1 MASSGT
7 ILPSISTFSNQKE
20 KYWEDVSWPFL
31 FINCCFHRASCT
43 CLPAIRK
50 HISISCCFI
59 CVYYT
64 YVCIDHLNGLK
75 EMMHSETNCAPIPE
89 AEVEKRRDQQ
99 GRYEQQ
105 LPGQKR
111 RRGPGQVLGSGV
123 YSREHRRFQQCVGR
137 RDGTGVIPPSGFR
150 AVCLSATASHR
161 NVPSNKRLHVCSR
174 HEQSFPIQQPDGR
187 APSLRHGYQLPPC
200 EQLRYSGKILG
211 QFHAF
216 PDHSGCIPRA
226 PEH

>member
-1 MASSGT
+1 MLSPSFMHLSSCYQKT
-7 ILPSISTFSNQKE
+7 YLYLLLFYLCILYI
-20 KYWEDVSWPFL
+20 
-31 FINCCFHRASCT
+31 
-43 CLPAIRK
+43 
-50 HISISCCFI
+50 
-59 CVYYT
+59 

-75 EMMHSETNCAPIPE
+75 KMMHSETNCAPISE

-123 YSREHRRFQQCVGR
+123 YSREHRRFQQCVAR

-150 AVCLSATASHR
+150 GVCLSAAATTSHR

-200 EQLRYSGKILG
+200 EQLRYSGQILG

-216 PDHSGCIPRA
+216 PGHSGCIPRA